1 MADACLYLLEQPESK
16 LSDLFNDERPPLVNI
31 GCGED
36 LSIRE
41 LAVMIA
47 EAVGYSGKLVFDATK
62 PDGTMQ
68 KLMDV
73 SRMKGL
79 GWAATTSLRD
89 GILTVY

>member
-1 MADACLYLLEQPESK
+1 
-16 LSDLFNDERPPLVNI
+16 
-31 GCGED
+31 
-36 LSIRE
+36 
-41 LAVMIA
+41 MIA